1 MERVYC
7 QSCGMP
13 MDKPELFGTNNDGT
27 KNEDYCVYCF
37 KDGEFIKDLTMD
49 EMIETCL
56 GFIDE
61 FNVEKLFD
69 RLLIFEWYNWCSDS
83 HDKIFDQKI

>member
-13 MDKPELFGTNNDGT
+13 MDNPELFGTNNDGT

-37 KDGEFIKDLTMD
+37 KDGGFIKDLTMD

-56 GFIDE
+56 EYIDE
-61 FNVEKLFD
+61 FNKDSEKKMTVD
-69 RLLIFEWYNWCSDS
+69 EA
-83 HDKIFDQKI
+83 KISMKEYFPTLKRWKK

>member
-13 MDKPELFGTNNDGT
+13 MDKPELFGTNNDST
-27 KNEDYCVYCF
+27 KNEDYCVYCY

-56 GFIDE
+56 QYIDE
-61 FNVEKLFD
+61 FNKDSEKKMTVD
-69 RLLIFEWYNWCSDS
+69 EA
-83 HDKIFDQKI
+83 KISMKEYFPTLKRWKK

>member
-37 KDGEFIKDLTMD
+37 KDGEFIQDLTMD
-49 EMIETCL
+49 VMIETCR

-61 FNVEKLFD
+61 CNKDREKKMTVDEARVSMKEYFPTLK
-69 RLLIFEWYNWCSDS
+69 RW
-83 HDKIFDQKI
+83 KK

>member
-27 KNEDYCVYCF
+27 KNEDYCTYCF

-56 GFIDE
+56 QYIGE
-61 FNVEKLFD
+61 FNKDSEKKMTVDEARVSMKEYFPTLK
-69 RLLIFEWYNWCSDS
+69 RW
-83 HDKIFDQKI
+83 KK